1 MAGARQ
7 NVVTPPVPR
16 QGGHT
21 NGAAMGTSDGRA
33 RRVVE
38 HSVYN
43 WVELVYQAFG
53 QTIPSDPHKVALL
66 GVREETFSD
75 GAGASA
81 EQMTAKEAAAGD
93 TTGGAVQGLHADARV
108 ADRFDR
114 DKKGN
119 ALRTKTASRVTF
131 NDMLYMVWTEQG
143 AQHDQHVQAFRC
155 TIDPGFNEED
165 TTGTPLLCEGLLYKA
180 RPTVHKGDPGAL
192 QIYRGSASAIRT
204 ARDATKSRNV
214 FTNLQDALIEPH
226 AQNGNQRWLFCADE
240 PDNPSIHIHWSLDY
254 GDDGPVRNW
263 STGCTVLAHARVS
276 DRYQTDFRGHWK
288 SAPNSSE
295 IPYLVVSSKYLVLYD
310 AWQAELRRDPSG
322 PATPASVI
330 RKEGI
335 PLMPGAQGTAGL
347 RLPSIATAPF
357 VTSVQEAVQQ
367 LTAGTY
373 PSVPRGSSPAA
384 LAANLER
391 SLTNLGIATLAV

>member
-7 NVVTPPVPR
+7 NVVTPPVPPK
-16 QGGHT
+16 GGHT

-53 QTIPSDPHKVALL
+53 QTIPSDPRKVALL

-81 EQMTAKEAAAGD
+81 EQMTAKEVAAGD
-93 TTGGAVQGLHADARV
+93 TTGGAVQGLHADARST
-108 ADRFDR
+108 DRFEH

-119 ALRTKTASRVTF
+119 VLRSKAASKVTF
-131 NDMLYMVWTEQG
+131 NDMLYLVWTEQG

-155 TIDPGFNEED
+155 TIDPGFNEDD
-165 TTGTPLLCEGLLYKA
+165 TSGTPLLCEGLLYKA

-192 QIYRGSASAIRT
+192 QIYTGSPGTIRT

-214 FTNLQDALIEPH
+214 FTNLQDALVDPH
-226 AQNGNQRWLFCADE
+226 AQNGNQRWLFCVDE
-240 PDNPSIHIHWSLDY
+240 LDNPSIHVHWSLDY
-254 GDDGPVRNW
+254 GDDGMVRNW
-263 STGCTVLAHARVS
+263 STGCTVLAHARDS
-276 DRYQTDFRGHWK
+276 DRYQTDFRGNWRN
-288 SAPNSSE
+288 APNSSE

-310 AWQAELRRDPSG
+310 AWQAELRRNPSG

-335 PLMPGAQGTAGL
+335 PLMPGAHGTAGL

-373 PSVPRGSSPAA
+373 ASAPRGSSQAA
-384 LAANLER
+384 LAANLDR